1 MLEETLREWEK
12 QAWKKGLKEGRHEG
26 RQKGRRE
33 GLLQGA
39 RLTVLRLIEQR
50 FGPVPRQAR
59 ERIEAI
65 SSLDELERMTDKILL
80 AASLSEMG
88 LG

>member
-12 QAWKKGLKEGRHEG
+12 RAWKKGRKEGRHEG
-26 RQKGRRE
+26 RQE

-50 FGPVPRQAR
+50 FGPVPGQAR

-65 SSLDELERMTDKILL
+65 SALDELERMTDKILI